1 MTKKKITEARLQ
13 YEIVQWS
20 QDNNYYCFHCPNGE
34 KRDLLTGNKL
44 MAMGVK
50 KGVPDLIYIMDN
62 GRVVWVEL
70 KTTKGKL
77 SKPQVNFKN
86 ILLQKN
92 QNYVLVQADSL
103 QEAVD
108 YLAPELSRISH
119 LPLL

>member
-1 MTKKKITEARLQ
+1 
-13 YEIVQWS
+13 
-20 QDNNYYCFHCPNGE
+20 
-34 KRDLLTGNKL
+34 

>member
-1 MTKKKITEARLQ
+1 MTEKKITEARLQ

-70 KTTKGKL
+70 KTSKGKL
-77 SKPQVNFKN
+77 SKSQENFKN
-86 ILLQKN
+86 MLLQKN
-92 QNYVLVQADSL
+92 QEYLLVQADTL
-103 QEAVD
+103 EQAVD
-108 YLAPELSRISH
+108 YLAPKLSRISR